1 MSMPLS
7 YAPPTG
13 TAGKHSKNNWNT
25 PRLLRAA
32 LIAIC
37 ACALLLYLVVVLA
50 VAQRRAAFKAV
61 GEDSAPSI
69 LAAQRVRAYLAD
81 MDANAANEL
90 IALPGAN
97 QDAVRDFGKRRA
109 DVVEGLVS
117 AAQNITYGQA
127 ERGPVLTLVNGL
139 ADYERDITQARDFH
153 ERGDPAMLAAYRN
166 ADTILHDTLLPA
178 VDALDKVNTDALNAA
193 YTRDTKGFTG
203 TLLLTLLVGGLLLA
217 ALVVVQLFLNQR
229 VRRTLNP
236 GLLGATIIAVVYLF
250 HTSIAFIA
258 VGNRFKAAKE
268 EAFDSVHALWRARAA
283 AFDAN
288 ADESRWLLDRPLAAD
303 YEKAFEA
310 KSAQIALLPP
320 GVGFGVVELAYTSAQ
335 QSATHNLPP
344 SELSKFKGFLA
355 DELNN
360 VTFEGEREAAVD
372 TLHRWEE
379 YVALDT
385 EIRKLENAGQH
396 DKAVALC
403 TGNNPGQSNFAY
415 TQFDDALDKTLNI
428 NQKEFDANLKEAR
441 AILSPFDALNFV
453 ALLLIVG
460 AAFIGMMP
468 RLREYAF

>member
-7 YAPPTG
+7 YAPPQSA
-13 TAGKHSKNNWNT
+13 AGKHFKNNWNT

-32 LIAIC
+32 LVAVC
-37 ACALLLYLVVVLA
+37 ACALLLYLVVALA

-69 LAAQRVRAYLAD
+69 LAAQHIRAYLAD

-139 ADYERDITQARDFH
+139 AEYERAITQARDFH

-166 ADTILHDTLLPA
+166 ADTILHQSLLPA
-178 VDALDKVNTDALNAA
+178 VDKLDKVNTDALNAA
-193 YTRDTKGFTG
+193 YAHDGGAFTG
-203 TLLLTLLVGGLLLA
+203 TLLLTLLAGGLLLA
-217 ALVVVQLFLNQR
+217 ALAAVQLFLHQR

-236 GLLGATIIAVVYLF
+236 GLLAATIIAILYLF
-250 HTSIAFIA
+250 HTAIAFIA

-268 EAFDSVHALWRARAA
+268 EAFDSVHALWRARAT

-288 ADESRWLLDRPLAAD
+288 ADESRWLLDRPLATD
-303 YEKAFEA
+303 YEKAFLT
-310 KSAQIALLPP
+310 KRNLIAEPP
-320 GVGFGVVELAYTSAQ
+320 GLGYAAVAQAYRENDRQKLGMIGA
-335 QSATHNLPP
+335 L
-344 SELSKFKGFLA
+344 KGFLG

-360 VTFEGEREAAVD
+360 LTFEGEREAAAD
-372 TLHRWEE
+372 TLRYWGE
-379 YVALDT
+379 YVGLDG

-415 TQFDDALDKTLNI
+415 TQFDDALEKTLNI
-428 NQKEFDANLKEAR
+428 NQKEFDANLTEAR
-441 AILSPFDALNFV
+441 AILRPFDALNFV
-453 ALLLIVG
+453 VLLLIVG
-460 AAFIGMMP
+460 AAFVGLLP